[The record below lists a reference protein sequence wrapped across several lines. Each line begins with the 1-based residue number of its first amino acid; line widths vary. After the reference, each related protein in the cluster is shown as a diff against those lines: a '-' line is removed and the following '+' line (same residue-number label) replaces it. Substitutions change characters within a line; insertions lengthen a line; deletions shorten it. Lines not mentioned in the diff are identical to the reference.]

1 MATPTSLPSS
11 FSDNTV
17 LTASQMNNL
26 RGAFRVLQ
34 VVSVAY
40 GVAAQNNTNVYAN
53 TGLSATITPSSTS
66 NKILIITNQSG
77 CGKLVGNAA
86 SHMYL
91 RLLRGSTEI
100 SLLDSGGGYT
110 NSSIDNLFGSI
121 ASAYL
126 DSPST
131 TSATTYKTEF
141 RNNVNANG
149 VVVQVNSSVSTMTL
163 MEISA

>member
-1 MATPTSLPSS
+1 MASPTSLPAS
-11 FSDNTV
+11 FTQGAV
-17 LTASQMNNL
+17 LTAANINDI

-40 GVAAQNNTNVYAN
+40 GNAIQNNTNVYAD

-66 NKILIITNQSG
+66 SKILVTVSQNG
-77 CGKLVGNAA
+77 CAKLVGNAS
-86 SHMYL
+86 SHIIL
-91 RLLRGSTEI
+91 RLMRGASEI
-100 SLLDSGGGYT
+100 SLLDVGAGYT
-110 NSSIDNLFGSI
+110 NTSIDNLIGSI
-121 ASAYL
+121 SSSYL

-131 TSATTYKTEF
+131 TSATTYKTQV

-149 VVVQVNSSVSTMTL
+149 VIVQVNSSVSTMTL